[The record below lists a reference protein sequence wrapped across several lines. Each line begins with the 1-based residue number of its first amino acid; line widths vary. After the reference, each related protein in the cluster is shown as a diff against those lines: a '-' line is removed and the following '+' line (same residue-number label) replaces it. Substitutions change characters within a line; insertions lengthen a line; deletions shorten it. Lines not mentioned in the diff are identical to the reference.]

1 MLSYPKE
8 RARYSQELK
17 KCPPRY
23 DGVYRWLLRLIL
35 GDNFFNFCSVL
46 SDVLETQVRSAFTY
60 KFLKLFR
67 ILKIPIIS
75 VKKYFFDWDSWKI
88 LNLSSFKRG
97 KNASACVL
105 KGFLLGKN
113 HIFMLQDVKFVI
125 FIFADEEQNLNS
137 IFCTIS
143 KMVWLQKSIA
153 TVTRWQ

>member
-1 MLSYPKE
+1 MLPYSKE
-8 RARYSQELK
+8 RAIYSQELK

-75 VKKYFFDWDSWKI
+75 VKKYFFD
-88 LNLSSFKRG
+88 
-97 KNASACVL
+97 
-105 KGFLLGKN
+105 
-113 HIFMLQDVKFVI
+113 
-125 FIFADEEQNLNS
+125 
-137 IFCTIS
+137 
-143 KMVWLQKSIA
+143 
-153 TVTRWQ
+153 

>member
-23 DGVYRWLLRLIL
+23 DVVYRWLLRLIL

-46 SDVLETQVRSAFTY
+46 SDVLETQVRSVFTY

-75 VKKYFFDWDSWKI
+75 VKKYFLIEI
-88 LNLSSFKRG
+88 LERF
-97 KNASACVL
+97 
-105 KGFLLGKN
+105 
-113 HIFMLQDVKFVI
+113 
-125 FIFADEEQNLNS
+125 
-137 IFCTIS
+137 
-143 KMVWLQKSIA
+143 
-153 TVTRWQ
+153 